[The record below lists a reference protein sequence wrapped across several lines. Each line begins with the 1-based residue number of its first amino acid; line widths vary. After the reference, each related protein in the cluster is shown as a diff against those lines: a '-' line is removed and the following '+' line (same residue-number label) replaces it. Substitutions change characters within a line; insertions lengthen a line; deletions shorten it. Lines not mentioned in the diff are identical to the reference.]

1 MTSGIS
7 GNDVP
12 PRNASEFDSET
23 GNRTTAFKSIAAIIE
38 PGRGAGL
45 AADAFDRAM
54 SQDASII
61 DPDAWHGTLDD
72 EAIEAQAG
80 GLSYKEFSR
89 KVEQIVSAK
98 ANPIRGETV
107 PFTLFRDIDPAPKK
121 DWLVD
126 ELLGAGELSVFYGAP
141 GCGKSVLAG
150 DAACHVAAGRD
161 WHGRPVRPGAVLYVA
176 AERGGLVKRR
186 LAAWRAHHGIHD
198 IPLAIVTGFFDLC
211 TSETDTRKLLGTIQ
225 SLADATTAP
234 VVWVIIDTVAQ
245 VLAGGDENSGRDMG
259 ALVSNLARI
268 QTETGAHVTVIHH
281 VPHAE
286 QQRMRGHGALLGAA
300 DTAIRVES
308 DAEKPCHMAKIE
320 KANDGPD
327 TIAVGFTLASVTLSV
342 DEKTGRETT
351 APVVVPADAPNSGR
365 TSKNVRMSDSVS
377 LALRC
382 LQDLAADGSHPHPNI
397 ANIPNNVRCVR
408 VDDWRN
414 ICYRSHISG
423 STEPDA
429 HRMAFKRAM
438 EKLKAQRMIGSFD
451 EWVWIA

>member
-1 MTSGIS
+1 MT
-7 GNDVP
+7 VP
-12 PRNASEFDSET
+12 PDAFNRIADLIAV
-23 GNRTTAFKSIAAIIE
+23 GNSASIAAQ
-38 PGRGAGL
+38 
-45 AADAFDRAM
+45 AFDSAM
-54 SQDASII
+54 AYAVPAV

-72 EAIEAQAG
+72 EAIAAQEG
-80 GLSYKEFSR
+80 GPCYEQFSQ
-89 KVEQIVSAK
+89 KVEQPAHTRAK
-98 ANPIRGETV
+98 PIRGETV

-161 WHGRPVRPGAVLYVA
+161 WHGRPVRRGAVLYVA

-186 LAAWRAHHGIHD
+186 LAAWRAQHGIHD

-225 SLADATTAP
+225 SLADATAAP

-308 DAEKPCHMAKIE
+308 DAEKPCRMAKIE

-327 TIAVGFTLASVTLSV
+327 TVSVGFTLASVTLSV
-342 DEKTGRETT
+342 DEKTGKETT
-351 APVVVPADAPNSGR
+351 APVVMPADAPNSGR

-382 LQDLAADGSHPHPNI
+382 LQDLAADASHAPPNI

-408 VDDWRN
+408 VDDWRS

-429 HRMAFKRAM
+429 QRMAFRRAM